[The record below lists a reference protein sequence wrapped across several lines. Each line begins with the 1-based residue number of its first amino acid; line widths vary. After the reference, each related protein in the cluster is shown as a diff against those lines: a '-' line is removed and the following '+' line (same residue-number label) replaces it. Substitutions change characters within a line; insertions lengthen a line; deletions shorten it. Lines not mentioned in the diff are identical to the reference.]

1 MNIDPVRRWSATG
14 TSQWERLAATT
25 TACCSRYVIPEA
37 ITA

>member
-1 MNIDPVRRWSATG
+1 MNIDSVRRWSATG
-14 TSQWERLAATT
+14 TWKRERLAATT